1 MYTEQVMDNALY
13 LSKAP
18 PVPGVVFRRFRG
30 QSDFPAMVAVIQR
43 CREADGIEE
52 LTTVEDLRRRF
63 DHLVNCDP
71 QRDMVMVEAYGE
83 LVGYLRVRWLTQQ
96 NGARIYRH
104 RSWLLPSWRGK
115 GIRLT
120 LMRHA
125 ERRLAE
131 IAADHPS
138 DEPRFLQAWA
148 ADTQEEKRALL
159 ISQGYRPT
167 RYFYEMVRP
176 NLDDAPEAP
185 MPSGLEVRPAQP
197 EHYRSIWEANGEAFQ
212 DHWGAVYPQPEEWYQ
227 EWLDNRTF
235 QPELWQVAWDGDQV
249 AGMVLNFVDAEENER
264 YNRKRGYTEDICVRR
279 PWRRRGLAT
288 ALLVRSL
295 RLFRD
300 RGLTEAALGVD
311 ADNPNGA
318 LRLYQSVGFRTV
330 KEYTTYRKPL
340 E

>member
-1 MYTEQVMDNALY
+1 MYTEQVIDNALY
-13 LSKAP
+13 LSEAP

-30 QSDFPAMVAVIQR
+30 ESDFPAMAAVIQR

-96 NGARIYRH
+96 NGARIYH
-104 RSWLLPSWRGK
+104 HWSWLLPSWRDQ
-115 GIRLT
+115 GIRLA
-120 LMRHA
+120 LLRHA
-125 ERRLAE
+125 ERRLAG

-138 DEPRFLQAWA
+138 DGPRFLQAWA
-148 ADTQEEKRALL
+148 ADTQEEKSALL
-159 ISQGYRPT
+159 VSQGYRPT

-176 NLDDAPEAP
+176 NLDDVPEAP
-185 MPSGLEVRPAQP
+185 MPPGLEVRPVRP

-212 DHWGAVYPQPEEWYQ
+212 DHWGAVYPLPEEWYQ
-227 EWLDNRTF
+227 EWLDSRTF
-235 QPELWQVAWDGDQV
+235 QPELWQVAWDGDEV

-279 PWRRRGLAT
+279 AWRRRGLAT
-288 ALLVRSL
+288 ALLVRSF

-300 RGLTEAALGVD
+300 RGLTKAALGVD